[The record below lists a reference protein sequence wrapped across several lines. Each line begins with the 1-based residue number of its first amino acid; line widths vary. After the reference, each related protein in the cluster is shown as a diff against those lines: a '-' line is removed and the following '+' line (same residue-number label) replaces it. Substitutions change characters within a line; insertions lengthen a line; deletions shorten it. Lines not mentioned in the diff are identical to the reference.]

1 MATYTSPFERQ
12 PIEEVVPDSMKL
24 RGLSKASIL
33 TGRRRVR
40 IIPQTGTAYEPTKGL
55 SLANILIQDSAGMLD
70 LQSCVLSFRL
80 KTSSA
85 NASLDPLDTAVPD
98 DFAWSVFRR
107 LQVSLNSVLC
117 DDIDYVAKRATAE
130 VYASASKSW
139 YNSVGTLMGAW
150 KFLGDAAATGAAPAL
165 AQAGP
170 GYAGFALPKNDVLD
184 KLPAASAR
192 FKNVVY
198 DATAAPPAWIQANPD
213 GGGQYFSVPMSMLS
227 HFFRQESLFSLRNA
241 GQLYVQLL
249 FASPQEALFI
259 GSAPQPADYRVTDL
273 VLECDVVTAHP
284 EYTSMIDE
292 ICSRSETEGMAYAFD
307 SHLVSL
313 QQVGASGVGGGQQQ
327 TFTVIASKATQNC
340 RSLHWVQQPNLGLSS
355 QKWLEQST
363 FCANDTNQ
371 WQIRIGSVYYPA
383 FPSQGLSKNFM
394 ELMSSYNSPAASVGQ
409 ASVIDQQ
416 SWKATSKSDASV
428 NGLAYSVTAPIF
440 NGGTAQQ
447 PDNQV
452 FAFSDQYIG
461 GYCFDNLKHAEVLSH
476 DGVST
481 LAMSGSQIQL
491 EIRCTPVEAGTAITY
506 FIRFTRT
513 VLLSE
518 NGVQIVG

>member
-1 MATYTSPFERQ
+1 MATYTSPFERS
-12 PIEEVVPDSMKL
+12 PVEEVVPESMKV

-40 IIPQTGTAYEPTKGL
+40 IIPQTGTAYAPTQGQ

-80 KTSSA
+80 RTLSSDGLTAPTS
-85 NASLDPLDTAVPD
+85 TAVPD
-98 DFAWSVFRR
+98 DFAWSVLRR

-139 YNSVGTLMGAW
+139 YNSVGSVMGAW
-150 KFLGDAAATGAAPAL
+150 KFLGDSAASGIGPAFAL
-165 AQAGP
+165 AGAGS
-170 GYAGFALPKNDVLD
+170 AGLALPKNDVTD
-184 KLPAASAR
+184 KLVQATAR
-192 FKNVVY
+192 FKNVVW
-198 DATAAPPAWIQANPD
+198 DAAGAGAWIPASAD
-213 GGGQYFSVPMSMLS
+213 GQGQYFSIPMAMLS

-241 GQLYVQLL
+241 GQLYIQLL
-249 FASPQEALFI
+249 FASPAEALFT
-259 GSAPQPADYRVTDL
+259 GPGVAWSADYRVTDL
-273 VLECDVVTAHP
+273 VLECDIVTAHP
-284 EYTSMIDE
+284 EYTAMIDE
-292 ICSRSETEGMAYAFD
+292 ICSRSESEGMAYAFD
-307 SHLVSL
+307 SHLVSI
-313 QQVGASGVGGGQQQ
+313 QQVAGSGAGGTAQ

-340 RSLHWVQQPNLGLSS
+340 RSLHWVLQPQLGLST
-355 QKWLEQST
+355 QAWMEQST
-363 FCANDTNQ
+363 FNANDTVQ

-394 ELMSSYNSPAASVGQ
+394 ELMSSYNSPSASVGQ

-416 SWKATSKSDASV
+416 SFKTTTSSAGV
-428 NGLAYSVTAPIF
+428 AYSVTAPIYA
-440 NGGTAQQ
+440 GGTAQQ
-447 PDNQV
+447 ADNQV
-452 FAFSDQYIG
+452 FAYSDQYIG

-491 EIRCTPVEAGTAITY
+491 EVRCVPAEQGTAVTY

-518 NGVQIVG
+518 NGVQIIG

>member
-1 MATYTSPFERQ
+1 MASYVSPFERS
-12 PIEEVVPDSMKL
+12 PVEEVVPESMKV

-40 IIPQTGTAYEPTKGL
+40 IIPQTGTAYSPAQGT

-80 KTSSA
+80 KTTSSDGLT
-85 NASLDPLDTAVPD
+85 SPLSTAVPD
-98 DFAWSVFRR
+98 DFVWSVLRR

-150 KFLGDAAATGAAPAL
+150 KFIGDASASGAGPSYPQSGAGAA
-165 AQAGP
+165 
-170 GYAGFALPKNDVLD
+170 GYALPKNDVTD
-184 KLPAASAR
+184 KLVLATSR
-192 FKNVVY
+192 FKNVVW
-198 DATAAPPAWIQANPD
+198 DATALAWIPANPD

-227 HFFRQESLFSLRNA
+227 HFFRQEALFSLRNA
-241 GQLYVQLL
+241 GQLYIQLL
-249 FASPQEALFI
+249 FASPQEALFV
-259 GSAPQPADYRVTDL
+259 GTGATWSANYNVTDL
-273 VLECDVVTAHP
+273 VLECDIVTAHP

-292 ICSRSETEGMAYAFD
+292 ICSRSESEGMAYAFD
-307 SHLVSL
+307 SHLVSV
-313 QQVGASGVGGGQQQ
+313 QQVSGSGAGGSQQ
-327 TFTVIASKATQNC
+327 TFTIIASKATQNC
-340 RSLHWVQQPNLGLSS
+340 RSLHWVMQPQLGLST
-355 QKWLEQST
+355 QTWLEQST
-363 FCANDTNQ
+363 FNANDCSQ

-394 ELMSSYNSPAASVGQ
+394 ELMSSYNSPTESVGQ
-409 ASVIDQQ
+409 ASVVDQQ
-416 SWKATSKSDASV
+416 SWKVTTKSD
-428 NGLAYSVTAPIF
+428 GTAYSVTAPIF
-440 NGGTAQQ
+440 AAGTAQQ
-447 PDNQV
+447 ADNQV
-452 FAFSDQYIG
+452 FPYSDQYIG

-491 EIRCTPVEAGTAITY
+491 EVRCTPAESGTAVTY
-506 FIRFTRT
+506 MIRFTRT
-513 VLLSE
+513 ILLSE
-518 NGVQIVG
+518 SGVQIVG

>member
-1 MATYTSPFERQ
+1 MATYTSPFERS
-12 PIEEVVPDSMKL
+12 PVEEVVPESMKV

-40 IIPQTGTAYEPTKGL
+40 IIPQTGTAYAPTQGQ

-80 KTSSA
+80 KTLSSDGLTTP
-85 NASLDPLDTAVPD
+85 ASTAVPD
-98 DFAWSVFRR
+98 DFAWSVLRR

-139 YNSVGTLMGAW
+139 YNSVGTAMGAW
-150 KFLGDAAATGAAPAL
+150 KFLGDSAAVGAPGSGFPQSGPFA
-165 AQAGP
+165 AG
-170 GYAGFALPKNDVLD
+170 YALPKNDVTD
-184 KLPAASAR
+184 KLPATTAR
-192 FKNVVY
+192 FKNVVW
-198 DATAAPPAWIQANPD
+198 DTVANGWIAASAD
-213 GGGQYFSVPMSMLS
+213 GGGQYFSIPMAMLS

-241 GQLYVQLL
+241 GQLYIQLL
-249 FASPQEALFI
+249 FASPAEALFV
-259 GSAPQPADYRVTDL
+259 GQGATWSADYRVTDL
-273 VLECDVVTAHP
+273 VLECDIVTAHP
-284 EYTSMIDE
+284 EYTAMVDE
-292 ICSRSETEGMAYAFD
+292 ICSRSENEGMAYAFD
-307 SHLVSL
+307 SHLASI
-313 QQVGASGVGGGQQQ
+313 QQVSGSGPGGTAQ

-340 RSLHWVQQPNLGLSS
+340 RSLHWVLQPQQGLSN
-355 QKWLEQST
+355 QAWMEQST
-363 FCANDTNQ
+363 FNANDTVQ

-409 ASVIDQQ
+409 ATVIDQQ
-416 SWKATSKSDASV
+416 SFKTTTSSAGV
-428 NGLAYSVTAPIF
+428 GYSVTAPIF

-447 PDNQV
+447 ADNQV
-452 FAFSDQYIG
+452 FPYSDQYIG

-491 EIRCTPVEAGTAITY
+491 EVRCVPAEQGTAVTY

-518 NGVQIVG
+518 NGVQIIG